1 MADITTKLKERY
13 PFEIKHYPSGK
24 VVQLKSFIK
33 DFSDSHKSEWSADT
47 NAYSVGP
54 TVVAQKSVTRS
65 ITVSLDI
72 PAFNLEEAKENME
85 HMQYLA
91 KFMYPSY
98 RNGRIWTSTF
108 LGVRF
113 ANWIN
118 FSKGF
123 QGKGAGTVDGF
134 LPVYIED
141 FTFNPIM
148 EPGHFIEEG
157 NTLGVNSTIYPKL
170 IELSLTMNAAALNMR
185 STSYNSDAK
194 GKDNPWVNYPY
205 FADLGANSKVKTHTA
220 TEETEELAR
229 ELGGQLGDAAGDLVD
244 DIGATY
250 NNFANGLAAAAAN
263 GLAIV
268 DTGVQHFAPGSKE
281 LSAAQK
287 DNSERQARKLALIQ
301 AARARAAAK
310 PSNTN
315 SQKSAIQKIL
325 GWD

>member
-1 MADITTKLKERY
+1 M
-13 PFEIKHYPSGK
+13 
-24 VVQLKSFIK
+24 
-33 DFSDSHKSEWSADT
+33 
-47 NAYSVGP
+47 
-54 TVVAQKSVTRS
+54 
-65 ITVSLDI
+65 
-72 PAFNLEEAKENME
+72 
-85 HMQYLA
+85 
-91 KFMYPSY
+91 
-98 RNGRIWTSTF
+98 
-108 LGVRF
+108 RF

-244 DIGATY
+244 DIRATY
-250 NNFANGLAAAAAN
+250 NNFANGHAAAAAN

-315 SQKSAIQKIL
+315 SQQSAIQKIL